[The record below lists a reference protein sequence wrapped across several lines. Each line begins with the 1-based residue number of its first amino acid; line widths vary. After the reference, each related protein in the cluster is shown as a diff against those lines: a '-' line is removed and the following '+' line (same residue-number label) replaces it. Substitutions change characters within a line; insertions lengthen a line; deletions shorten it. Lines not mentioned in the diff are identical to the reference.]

1 MLNII
6 GALIAL
12 GILVTVH
19 ETGHFIA
26 ARIFDVEVERF
37 SIGFGPKL
45 VALRKGITEYRISL
59 IPLGGYVK
67 MKGENPNEEIED
79 KTNSFR
85 ALIWWKR
92 AIIAFAGP
100 FLNLVF
106 AILLFIASFAVGR
119 NYEDH
124 LPIIGK
130 VDYELSDFIQVGDEI
145 IEVNE
150 YEIESWSQII
160 QHTRPDELNIIK
172 VKRDEEKIIIET
184 DKIEPKTWV
193 TDILPFS
200 PAIIGD
206 VAPGFA
212 AYKAGLMKNDE
223 ILFVDGKEVNDWYEM
238 REIITGSPNE
248 TVKLKIKRSDQIFE
262 KTIALEDN
270 LFQKNKIIGIT
281 QRLPLK
287 IKENYNL
294 GKSISYGTF
303 TTLKFVAINYSML
316 FKLITNPKAIKA
328 NLGGPVMIFTLSQ
341 QSVNKGLDSILIFMA
356 AISIILMMMNLL
368 PIPILDGGNIFFCVI
383 EGIQKKPLSQKLQIA
398 MQNIGIFILVFLMV
412 FAFWNDI
419 NRIFTRSVSIQ
430 EQKVITD

>member
-26 ARIFDVEVERF
+26 ARIFGVEVEKF

-45 VALRKGITEYRISL
+45 VALRKGVTEYRISL

-85 ALIWWKR
+85 ALVWWKR
-92 AIIAFAGP
+92 AIVAFAGP
-100 FLNLVF
+100 FSNLVF
-106 AILLFIASFAVGR
+106 AILLFIVSFAVGR

-130 VDYELSDFIQVGDEI
+130 VDSELRDFIQVGDEI

-150 YEIESWSQII
+150 YEIEGWSQII

-172 VKRDEEKIIIET
+172 AKRDGEEIIIET
-184 DKIEPKTWV
+184 DKIEQKTWV

-212 AYKAGLMKNDE
+212 AYKVGLMKNDE
-223 ILFVDGKEVNDWYEM
+223 ILSVDGKEVKDWYEM

-248 TVKLKIKRSDQIFE
+248 TVKLKIKRDGQIFE

-281 QRLPLK
+281 QHLPLK

-294 GKSISYGTF
+294 GESVSYGTF
-303 TTLKFVAINYSML
+303 TTLNFVAINYSML

-341 QSVNKGLDSILIFMA
+341 QSVNKGLDSILTFMA

-368 PIPILDGGNIFFCVI
+368 PIPILDGGNIFFCFV
-383 EGIQKKPLSQKLQIA
+383 EGIQKKPLSQKLQIV
-398 MQNIGIFILVFLMV
+398 MQNIGIFILVFLMI

-430 EQKVITD
+430 EQKVITE

>member
-26 ARIFDVEVERF
+26 ASIFGVEIEKF

-45 VALRKGITEYRISL
+45 IAFKRGKTEYRISL
-59 IPLGGYVK
+59 VPLGGYVK
-67 MKGENPNEEIED
+67 MKGENPNEEIEES
-79 KTNSFR
+79 TNSFR
-85 ALIWWKR
+85 SLIWWKR

-100 FLNLVF
+100 FSNLIF
-106 AILLFIASFAVGR
+106 AILLFIVSFAVGR

-124 LPIIGK
+124 FPVVGK
-130 VDYELSDFIQVGDEI
+130 VDSELKNFIQVDDKI

-150 YEIESWSQII
+150 HEIESWSQII
-160 QHTRPDELNIIK
+160 QHTKPDEFNIIK
-172 VKRDEEKIIIET
+172 VERNGKEILLET
-184 DKIEPKTWV
+184 DKIEPKTWL

-206 VAPGFA
+206 VAPGLA

-223 ILFVDGKEVNDWYEM
+223 ILSVDGKEVKDWYEM

-248 TVKLKIKRSDQIFE
+248 TVKLKIKRDKHIFE

-270 LFQKNKIIGIT
+270 LFQKDKIIGIT
-281 QRLPLK
+281 QYLPLK
-287 IKENYNL
+287 IKEKYTL
-294 GKSISYGTF
+294 GESINYGTI
-303 TTLKFVAINYSML
+303 TTVNFVAINYLML
-316 FKLITNPKAIKA
+316 FKLITNPKAIRA

-341 QSVNKGLDSILIFMA
+341 QYVGKGLDNILTFMA
-356 AISIILMMMNLL
+356 AISIILMLMNLL
-368 PIPILDGGNIFFCVI
+368 PIPILDGGNIFFCLV
-383 EGIQKKPLSQKLQIA
+383 EGIQKKPLSQKMQIA

-430 EQKVITD
+430 EQKMITE